1 MTDAT
6 RRRLVDLSVLAVSAL
21 VVGAGALIVA
31 DVDGQRPHA
40 PAVPAVPSNQSMA
53 AETAVPAT
61 AQSPQTPPFQG
72 LQPAPRPAK
81 RIVYLR
87 QTRPS

>member
-6 RRRLVDLSVLAVSAL
+6 RRRLVDLSVIAVSAL

-40 PAVPAVPSNQSMA
+40 PAAPAIPWVA
-53 AETAVPAT
+53 AETAVTAT
-61 AQSPQTPPFQG
+61 APSPQTPPFPG
-72 LQPAPRPAK
+72 PQPAPRPAK

>member
-31 DVDGQRPHA
+31 DVDGQRSHA
-40 PAVPAVPSNQSMA
+40 PSVPEAGVS
-53 AETAVPAT
+53 AT
-61 AQSPQTPPFQG
+61 APSPRPPPLPG